1 MTGSPVEQL
10 SAVAVLLLDRGGW
23 TMAALFVLSV
33 AALMAA
39 IVAALRFA
47 ALRPFQGM
55 TSGRGAAATLAAH
68 LRRRL
73 LRGDDRE
80 LVTEEAALLA
90 RGYLR
95 QARTGFR
102 LLELIVTTAPLLGLL
117 GTVLGMI
124 DAFQA
129 MQSSGEAVKPAD
141 LAGGIWEALITT
153 AAGMVI
159 ALLALVLH
167 SVLDALVDRFRFRL
181 EVAATEALETVPEPP
196 HALTEPAAKEPPQ
209 QAAAR

>member
-1 MTGSPVEQL
+1 MDQL
-10 SAVAVLLLDRGGW
+10 GAAAALLLDRGGW
-23 TMAALFVLSV
+23 TMAALFALSV

-39 IVAALRFA
+39 IVSVLRLA
-47 ALRPFQGM
+47 ALRPFQDPA
-55 TSGRGAAATLAAH
+55 SGHGAAATLAAH

-73 LRGDDRE
+73 LRGDDRA
-80 LVTEEAALLA
+80 LVAEEAALLA

-159 ALLALVLH
+159 ALLALALH
-167 SVLDALVDRFRFRL
+167 ALLDSLVDRFRFRL
-181 EVAATEALETVPEPP
+181 EVAATEALETEPEPP
-196 HALTEPAAKEPPQ
+196 HVVTEPAKAEAAR

>member
-1 MTGSPVEQL
+1 MTGSPVDQIGAAAE
-10 SAVAVLLLDRGGW
+10 LLLDRGGW
-23 TMAALFVLSV
+23 TMAALLCLSV

-39 IVAALRFA
+39 IVSALRFA

-55 TSGRGAAATLAAH
+55 ATGRGTAANLAAH

-80 LVTEEAALLA
+80 LVAEEAALLA

-159 ALLALVLH
+159 ALLALALH
-167 SVLDALVDRFRFRL
+167 ALLDALVDRFRFRL

-196 HALTEPAAKEPPQ
+196 HAVTEPATAEAAR
-209 QAAAR
+209 QAAAQ